1 MLHCTGENNNSSVS
15 PAKSIIANSQN
26 PLYLGG
32 HQLEKQSEVL
42 LGELRSELKREAR
55 ELCDCRERSRLYPVS
70 TSQGQ
75 PAQARARPRI
85 SRPTKIPNLQTIS
98 SKFTLRLRAISYTAK
113 KIIINKIKLMGR
125 KAPPGLDILR
135 NFLFSVSQKGREI
148 RQFPPKPNKLQQN
161 QIFFQ

>member
-1 MLHCTGENNNSSVS
+1 MCQKPITGTTETLIPEEIRQLLLFAVAEEGCCPLAPLHRGKYQHSVS

-26 PLYLGG
+26 LLYLGG

-42 LGELRSELKREAR
+42 LGELRSELKEAR
-55 ELCDCRERSRLYPVS
+55 ELCYCRERSRLYPVS

-98 SKFTLRLRAISYTAK
+98 SKLTLRLRAISYTAK
-113 KIIINKIKLMGR
+113 KKKIIIIK
-125 KAPPGLDILR
+125 
-135 NFLFSVSQKGREI
+135 
-148 RQFPPKPNKLQQN
+148 
-161 QIFFQ
+161 